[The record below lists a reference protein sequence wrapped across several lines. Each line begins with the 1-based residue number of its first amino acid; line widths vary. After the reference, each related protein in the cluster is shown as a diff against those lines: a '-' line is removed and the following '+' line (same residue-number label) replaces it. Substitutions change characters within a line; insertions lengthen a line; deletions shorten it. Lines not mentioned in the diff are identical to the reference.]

1 MQGPNHTTPPPPST
15 PPASPS
21 GPLAEIAAQ
30 IAAAPYARRGVAV
43 SDETIRVLLVDD
55 HRLVRAG
62 LRALLRTAP
71 DVSVV
76 GEAESG
82 PEAVAEAARLRPNVV
97 VMDLDMPG
105 GDGAAATRELAARE
119 PASHVL
125 VLTQHAEEEQL
136 VALLDAGAGGYLAKD
151 AAERELVDAIRVVA
165 RGEVYVRP
173 RVARMLASSVRHRD
187 EPTDGAWKRFAALSD
202 REQTVC
208 RRVAEGYNGREIGR
222 QLGISAKTVD
232 TYRQRIEEKLGI
244 AHRTDYVR
252 FALELGLLHAPG
264 EEPARPAATSARL
277 TAAC

>member
-1 MQGPNHTTPPPPST
+1 MQAPTQPTPPP
-15 PPASPS
+15 A
-21 GPLAEIAAQ
+21 PLAELAAQ

-82 PEAVAEAARLRPNVV
+82 PEAVAEAARLRPHVV

-105 GDGAAATRELAARE
+105 GDGATATRELTAGARE
-119 PASHVL
+119 PSAREPSAHVL

-173 RVARMLASSVRHRD
+173 RVARMLASSVRHRE
-187 EPTDGAWKRFAALSD
+187 EPVGGSWRRFEALSD
-202 REQTVC
+202 REQTVFK
-208 RRVAEGYNGREIGR
+208 RVAEGYNGREIGR

-252 FALELGLLHAPG
+252 FALELGLLHAPHD
-264 EEPARPAATSARL
+264 EPAPHAPRAHAAAG
-277 TAAC
+277 